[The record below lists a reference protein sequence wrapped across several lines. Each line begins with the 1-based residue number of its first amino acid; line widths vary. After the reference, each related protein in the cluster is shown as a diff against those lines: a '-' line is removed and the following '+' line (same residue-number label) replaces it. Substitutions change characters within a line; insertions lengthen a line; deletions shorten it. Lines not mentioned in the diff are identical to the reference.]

1 MFGGIVASGLI
12 GARQAAWLEAI
23 ERRIKATTAMLSAMK
38 GIKMCGLTDIL
49 TTALQALRVD
59 ELKISKR
66 FRRVIV
72 WNMLFSKPVIHNL
85 MIISTNRLQVLAP
98 L

>member
-49 TTALQALRVD
+49 STTLQALRVD
-59 ELKISKR
+59 ELNISKK
-66 FRRVIV
+66 FRHVIV
-72 WNMLFSKPVIHNL
+72 WNMIFSKLPIQNL
-85 MIISTNRLQVLAP
+85 IFFSTNKF
-98 L
+98 